1 MTISFENK
9 VVIVTGSGGGLGR
22 CHALQ
27 FAQRG
32 AKLVINDLGG
42 AVDGSGGSSE
52 AADKVVQEIKD
63 IGGEAISNGSSVTDK
78 EGVQKL
84 VDDAMSAY
92 GRIDVLVNNAG
103 VLRDKSFAKVTLDD
117 FEFVV
122 DVHLMGS
129 VYCSKAVW
137 PIMVEQQYGRIIM
150 TSSSSGVFGNFGQ
163 ANYGSAK
170 LGVVG
175 LMNTLRIEG
184 QKNNIKVNSLIPVAA
199 TRMTENLGMPEEV
212 LKQLK
217 PESVSPAVLFMAS
230 EDAPNGIMLSAGAGV
245 FAKVEISQAAGV
257 GFAGDDINPDSI
269 ADHWSEISDMTSAK
283 QLFNGGEHTAAMFTK
298 VKK

>member
-63 IGGEAISNGSSVTDK
+63 MGGEAISNGSSVTDK

-84 VDDAMSAY
+84 VDDAMNAY

-230 EDAPNGIMLSAGAGV
+230 EDAPTGIMLSAGAGV
-245 FAKVEISQAAGV
+245 FAKVEIAQAPGV

-269 ADHWSEISDMTSAK
+269 AEHWSEISDMASAK
-283 QLFNGGEHTAAMFTK
+283 QLFNGGEHTAAMFAK